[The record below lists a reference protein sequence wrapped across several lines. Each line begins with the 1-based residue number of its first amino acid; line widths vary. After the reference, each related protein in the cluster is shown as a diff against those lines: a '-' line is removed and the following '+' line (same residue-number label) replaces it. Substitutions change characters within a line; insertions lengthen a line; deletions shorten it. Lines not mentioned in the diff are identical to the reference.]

1 MIAYS
6 IQGNFMHCLLILC
19 PAWALSFAG
28 ENPTAL
34 WLVPY
39 HFMVSQLPGPLA
51 WGDIPLLICFHS
63 FPFPFTNDPNT
74 NMQLINSVEYGDG
87 MILIFSKNYLQLCAV
102 ACFHLLLASW
112 HDSIDFCSHLFI
124 KKPEWTQLDFQ
135 SHLCPAPVRL
145 QWRAVGRRCG
155 PVVHSSLSSPAP
167 VSTGMSGW
175 KAMCVP
181 SHPAAVKILCWLW
194 LLLWRVPSE
203 WQMSRAVLWQ
213 MPLWIALR
221 GHTSD
226 HSALPL
232 LTSSRPAFLDPLPQ
246 WAILLGGGY
255 SNVVRA

>member
-1 MIAYS
+1 MIVYS

-63 FPFPFTNDPNT
+63 FQFPFTNDPNT

-124 KKPEWTQLDFQ
+124 KKPE
-135 SHLCPAPVRL
+135 
-145 QWRAVGRRCG
+145 
-155 PVVHSSLSSPAP
+155 
-167 VSTGMSGW
+167 
-175 KAMCVP
+175 
-181 SHPAAVKILCWLW
+181 
-194 LLLWRVPSE
+194 
-203 WQMSRAVLWQ
+203 
-213 MPLWIALR
+213 
-221 GHTSD
+221 
-226 HSALPL
+226 
-232 LTSSRPAFLDPLPQ
+232 
-246 WAILLGGGY
+246 
-255 SNVVRA
+255 